1 MDPYRPPRTPPPGP
15 TEPVDLPPD
24 APLAPKVEA
33 SSAWSHLMGPI
44 LAGAA
49 GSVITLVV
57 LATAGVFEQPEPP
70 APAPPI
76 TTVIREVVEQTVIA
90 SAPDNQV
97 SIIAQKAVP
106 SIVSVNVGTLRE
118 DGQLIPIGSGSGVVY
133 SEDGYIVT
141 NNHVVEGGEDV
152 QVTFPDGK
160 IYPAT
165 VEGTDP
171 LTDLAVLR
179 VGAPGVVPI
188 SVADLS
194 GLSIGDLAVAVGNP
208 LALRG
213 GPSVTSGI
221 VSALDRALEVG
232 AGVQLFGLIQT
243 DAPITR
249 GSSGGALLNETGELI
264 GITTAIGTDGISPA
278 EGVGFAVPVNI
289 VQRVVEDLIRDGSVR
304 HAFLGITG
312 VPAFEETEDG
322 ASFPIG
328 ARIESLE
335 AGSAMGDAGAVI
347 GDIVVDLDGNK
358 VETMDQL
365 VALLRNYR
373 ADQVVTG
380 TILRGEQ
387 LVDLAVTLDI
397 RPEGL

>member
-1 MDPYRPPRTPPPGP
+1 MDPYRPPRTPLTGP
-15 TEPVDLPPD
+15 TEPVAPPPE
-24 APLAPKVEA
+24 APVAPKVEA
-33 SSAWSHLMGPI
+33 ESVWSRLMGPI
-44 LAGAA
+44 LAGAV
-49 GSVITLVV
+49 GSVMTLIV
-57 LATAGVFEQPEPP
+57 LATAGVFEQQEIPE
-70 APAPPI
+70 PAPPI

-90 SAPDNQV
+90 STPDNQV
-97 SIIAQKAVP
+97 SAIAQKAVP
-106 SIVSVNVGTLRE
+106 SIVSVNVGTLGA
-118 DGQLIPIGSGSGVVY
+118 DGQFFSLASGSGVVY
-133 SEDGYIVT
+133 SKDGYIVT
-141 NNHVVEGGEDV
+141 NNHVVEAGGDV

-179 VGAPGVVPI
+179 VGAPGVIPI

-221 VSALDRALEVG
+221 VSALDRALEVDTG
-232 AGVQLFGLIQT
+232 IQLFGLIQT

-264 GITTAIGTDGISPA
+264 GITTAIGTSGFSA

-289 VQRVVEDLIRDGSVR
+289 VQQVADDLIRDGSVR

-312 VPAFEETEDG
+312 VPAFEATQEG
-322 ASFPIG
+322 ASIPIG

-335 AGSAMGDAGAVI
+335 EGSALGDAGAVI
-347 GDIVVDLDGNK
+347 GDIIAELDGHE

-373 ADQVVTG
+373 ADQVVTV

-387 LVDLAVTLDI
+387 PIDLAVTLDM
-397 RPEGL
+397 RPEDL

>member
-1 MDPYRPPRTPPPGP
+1 VM
-15 TEPVDLPPD
+15 
-24 APLAPKVEA
+24 
-33 SSAWSHLMGPI
+33 
-44 LAGAA
+44 
-49 GSVITLVV
+49 TLIV
-57 LATAGVFEQPEPP
+57 LATAGVFEQQEIPE
-70 APAPPI
+70 PAPPI

-90 SAPDNQV
+90 STPDNQV
-97 SIIAQKAVP
+97 SAIAQKAVP
-106 SIVSVNVGTLRE
+106 SIVSVNVGTLGA
-118 DGQLIPIGSGSGVVY
+118 DGQFFSLASGSGVVY
-133 SEDGYIVT
+133 SKDGYIVT
-141 NNHVVEGGEDV
+141 NNHVVEAGGDV

-171 LTDLAVLR
+171 LTDLAVLK

-221 VSALDRALEVG
+221 VSALDRALEVDTG
-232 AGVQLFGLIQT
+232 IQLFGLIQT

-264 GITTAIGTDGISPA
+264 GITTAIGTSGIFA
-278 EGVGFAVPVNI
+278 EGLGFAVPVNI
-289 VQRVVEDLIRDGSVR
+289 VQQVADDLIRDGLVR

-312 VPAFEETEDG
+312 VPAFEATQEG
-322 ASFPIG
+322 ASIPIG
-328 ARIESLE
+328 ARIENLE
-335 AGSAMGDAGAVI
+335 EGSAMGDAGAVI
-347 GDIVVDLDGNK
+347 GDIITELDGHE

-373 ADQVVTG
+373 ADQVVTV

-387 LVDLAVTLDI
+387 PIDLAVTLDM
-397 RPEGL
+397 RPEDL